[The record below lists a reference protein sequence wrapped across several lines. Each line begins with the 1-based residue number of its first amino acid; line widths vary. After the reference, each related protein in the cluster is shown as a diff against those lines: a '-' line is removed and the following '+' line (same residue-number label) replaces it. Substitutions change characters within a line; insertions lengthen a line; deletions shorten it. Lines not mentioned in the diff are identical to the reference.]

1 MSTEVYEDWFNVSL
15 FDKKC
20 GFTLAELLITIGL
33 IGAIGALTIPT
44 LAFNYRGKVLEQ
56 QFRSTY
62 SDIREIGSRMNY
74 ERGDVGEFAYACVNS
89 TAPEFR
95 CGTQTTDGKNAES
108 GTFRWASE
116 FVSYLPGGV
125 PIDKKADYSNGISN
139 KLKELYKEARAPQGP
154 FHFDRHNYAGIVC
167 DNGGIW
173 TDMKGRIWT
182 FNAEN
187 QFICVDING
196 TAAPNKL
203 NVDTFVFKPM
213 SAKEMAIYIYDDSAQ
228 EHFQNYSG
236 QFVPCDAPKIWTE
249 SNSVNECNKVP
260 LSAKCAKGSGSA
272 VDWCYFNEPIENI
285 AAMPFKDRK
294 GNKEDVGYSAN
305 KKRQDLTRANTYW
318 KDYINYR

>member
-56 QFRSTY
+56 QFRSAY

-74 ERGDVGEFAYACVNS
+74 ERGDVGELAYSCVYGGS
-89 TAPEFR
+89 QIKCGSQTA
-95 CGTQTTDGKNAES
+95 DGKNAYS
-108 GTFRWASE
+108 GTLRWASE
-116 FVSYLPGGV
+116 FMSYVPGGT
-125 PIDKKADYSNGISN
+125 PFDQDANSSTNISQ
-139 KLKELYKEARAPQGP
+139 KLKDIYKEARAPQGP
-154 FHFDRHNYAGIVC
+154 MYFSTQSSPGIVC

-182 FNAEN
+182 FNGEN
-187 QFICVDING
+187 GFVCVDING
-196 TAAPNKL
+196 TAAPNKM
-203 NVDTFVFKPM
+203 NVDTFIFKPM
-213 SAKEMAIYIYDDSAQ
+213 SAKEMAIYIYDDNDPS
-228 EHFQNYSG
+228 HYQNYSG
-236 QFVPCDAPKIWTE
+236 QFVPCDMEQVSRDNWGNNMPQ
-249 SNSVNECNKVP
+249 N
-260 LSAKCAKGSGSA
+260 LGFAKGSGSA
-272 VDWCYFNEPIENI
+272 VDYCYFNEPIENI

-294 GNKEDVGYSAN
+294 GNKQDIGYSAN